1 MSATKGGE
9 SVGQMLTLTDE
20 WERGRAFTLIKMT
33 RREEDSWSNAEV
45 GRQSEE
51 GGLANADIG

>member
-9 SVGQMLTLTDE
+9 GVGQMRTLTDKG
-20 WERGRAFTLIKMT
+20 ERGRAFTQIKMT

-51 GGLANADIG
+51 GESGKC